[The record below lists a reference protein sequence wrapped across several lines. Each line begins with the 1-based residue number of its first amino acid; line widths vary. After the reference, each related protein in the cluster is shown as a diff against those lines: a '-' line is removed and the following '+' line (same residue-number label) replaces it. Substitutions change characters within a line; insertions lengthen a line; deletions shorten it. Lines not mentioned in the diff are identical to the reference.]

1 MFANPALKIY
11 ALVTAILGIHLYLL
25 AGYTGAVRNRTKSSP
40 NPEDVAVHQGA
51 TVEVDHPAVAR
62 VKRAHRNA
70 LENAVP
76 FFAVGL
82 MFAFKGPSATG
93 AYAYY
98 FTFLGARLLHSI
110 FYLWGKQPFRTIM
123 FAVGALVVVGMAVQV
138 IMATI

>member
-25 AGYTGAVRNRTKSSP
+25 AGYTGAVRNRHKSSV
-40 NPEDVAVHQGA
+40 NPEDTAVHKGA
-51 TVEVDHPAVAR
+51 TAEIDHPAVAR
-62 VKRAHRNA
+62 VKRAHLNAMENA
-70 LENAVP
+70 LP

-82 MFAFKGPSATG
+82 MYAFSAPSDTG

-110 FYLWGKQPFRTIM
+110 FYLTGKQPFRTIT
-123 FAVGALVVVGMAVQV
+123 FAVGALAVIGMAVHV
-138 IMATI
+138 IRATI